1 MDLQLLQKCASMSL
15 PNSISTPDHTKPEG
29 IPSESLEPGISALL
43 AAELLD
49 AVDDGSSSGLLEA
62 LSRIA
67 LTDLTGSEANES
79 EREKLELLRTIAV
92 QMRVDLHAMLM
103 HIYQRLE
110 ASRSYL
116 TVVRHLAGR
125 PDEESA
131 SLWQGLPGIAPR
143 TRQEIVRTTENGNK

>member
-1 MDLQLLQKCASMSL
+1 MDLQLLNKSASMSL
-15 PNSISTPDHTKPEG
+15 PNSTST
-29 IPSESLEPGISALL
+29 SEHGETDGTPNEPAGPGVSTLL

-49 AVDDGSSSGLLEA
+49 AVEDGSSSGLLEA

-67 LTDLTGSEANES
+67 LTDPAGGDASES

-92 QMRVDLHAMLM
+92 QMRLDLHAMLM

-116 TVVRHLAGR
+116 AVVRHLAGR

-131 SLWQGLPGIAPR
+131 SLWQGLQGIAPS